1 MIGLRNCPVLVVGGM
16 GFIGSN
22 LTARLAEDHALV
34 TVLTPVRSRHVSEL
48 QIASRPGVTVVEGD
62 VRDAALMTRLV
73 ADQRIIFNVSGQS
86 GAVRS
91 MEDPWT
97 DLDVNLRG
105 SLTLLE
111 AVRRAN
117 PSAKIVVAG
126 SRLQY
131 GRPECI
137 PVAEDDAGQPLCVH
151 AVHKHTVEEYLKVY
165 ARLFSLRFAVARI
178 TNPYGPGQP
187 SDRRAYGVIN
197 RMIHLALAGETL
209 VIYGDGKQQRDYLH
223 VSDVVGAMVRLAVSP
238 KSDGR
243 MYNVGSGT
251 GTKLIDVAR
260 LVIDVAGAGKIQHVP
275 WPPLAEQIETGDFIA
290 DISRIRDEIGWSPA
304 IPLREGLEQTASFY
318 RARVPS

>member
-1 MIGLRNCPVLVVGGM
+1 MTALRNCPVLVVGGM

-22 LTARLAEDHALV
+22 LTARLAGEQALV
-34 TVLTPVRSRHVSEL
+34 TVLTPARSRYASEL
-48 QIASRPGVTVVEGD
+48 QAIERDGVTVVEGD
-62 VRDAALMTRLV
+62 IRDAALMTPLV
-73 ADQRIIFNVSGQS
+73 ADQRIIFNLSGQS

-91 MEDPWT
+91 MEDPWA

-131 GRPECI
+131 GRPASL
-137 PVAEDDAGQPLCVH
+137 PAAEDDAREPLCVH
-151 AVHKHTVEEYLKVY
+151 AVHKHTVEEYLKLY
-165 ARLFSLRFAVARI
+165 SRLFGLRFVVARI

-187 SDRRAYGVIN
+187 SGRTTYGVIN
-197 RMIHLALAGETL
+197 RMIHLALADETL
-209 VIYGDGKQQRDYLH
+209 TIYGDGEQQRDYLH
-223 VSDVVGAMVRLAVSP
+223 VSDVVEAMVRLALSP
-238 KSDGR
+238 QSDGR
-243 MYNVGSGT
+243 IYNVGSGT
-251 GTKLIDVAR
+251 GTRLIDVAR
-260 LVIDVAGAGKIQHVP
+260 LVIEVAGGGRIKHVA
-275 WPPLAEQIETGDFIA
+275 WPPLAEQIETGDFVA